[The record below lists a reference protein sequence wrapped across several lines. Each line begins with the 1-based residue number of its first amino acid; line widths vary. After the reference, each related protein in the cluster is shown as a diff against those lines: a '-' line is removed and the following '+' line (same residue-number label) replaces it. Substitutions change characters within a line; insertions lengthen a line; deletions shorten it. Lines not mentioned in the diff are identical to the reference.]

1 MNTNYQIIKLSNG
14 EDIICSIKEQS
25 GSEPSLKISAPLK
38 MDVMTRPTKSGIQ
51 EGLSLTRWVQ
61 PFTDEKNI
69 QINKSTIVTMV
80 PASIG
85 MSKYYEYVLKSIKGM
100 KLVTSTTE
108 DIEGEPTTEDLEK
121 IELEERIE
129 KELRNWDK
137 QDELEKWDKQ
147 DELERLL
154 EETSEFLKKKTRT
167 LH

>member
-14 EDIICSIKEQS
+14 ENIICDIKEQS
-25 GSEPSLKISAPLK
+25 GSEPSLEVVAPLK
-38 MDVMTRPTKSGIQ
+38 MDVMSRMTKKGIQ

-80 PASIG
+80 PASMG

-100 KLVTSTTE
+100 KLVSSTTE
-108 DIEGEPTTEDLEK
+108 DIEEPTDEDLNT
-121 IELEERIE
+121 IELEHRIE
-129 KELRNWDK
+129 KELESWHKEED
-137 QDELEKWDKQ
+137 
-147 DELERLL
+147 LERLL

>member
-14 EDIICSIKEQS
+14 EDIICDIKEQS

-100 KLVTSTTE
+100 KLVSSTTE
-108 DIEGEPTTEDLEK
+108 DIEEPTDEELDE
-121 IELEERIE
+121 IALEERIQ
-129 KELRNWDK
+129 KELDSWHKEED
-137 QDELEKWDKQ
+137 
-147 DELERLL
+147 LERLL

>member
-14 EDIICSIKEQS
+14 EDIICDIKEQS
-25 GSEPSLKISAPLK
+25 GSEPSLEVVAPLK
-38 MDVMTRPTKSGIQ
+38 MDVMSRMTKKGIQ

-80 PASIG
+80 PASMG

-100 KLVTSTTE
+100 KLVSSTTE
-108 DIEGEPTTEDLEK
+108 DIEEPTDEDLNT
-121 IELEERIE
+121 IELEQRIE
-129 KELRNWDK
+129 KELESWHKEED
-137 QDELEKWDKQ
+137 
-147 DELERLL
+147 LERLL

>member
-14 EDIICSIKEQS
+14 ENIICDIKEQS
-25 GSEPSLKISAPLK
+25 GSEPSLEVVAPLK
-38 MDVMTRPTKSGIQ
+38 MDVMSRMTKKGIQ
-51 EGLSLTRWVQ
+51 EGLSITLCVQ

-80 PASIG
+80 PASMG

-100 KLVTSTTE
+100 KLVSSTTE
-108 DIEGEPTTEDLEK
+108 DIEEPTDEDLNT
-121 IELEERIE
+121 IELEQRIE
-129 KELRNWDK
+129 KELESWHKEED
-137 QDELEKWDKQ
+137 
-147 DELERLL
+147 LERLL

>member
-14 EDIICSIKEQS
+14 ENIICDIKKQS
-25 GSEPSLKISAPLK
+25 GSEASLEVVAPLK
-38 MDVMTRPTKSGIQ
+38 MDVMSRMTKKGIQ

-80 PASIG
+80 PASMG

-100 KLVTSTTE
+100 KLVSSTTE
-108 DIEGEPTTEDLEK
+108 DIEEPTDEDLNT
-121 IELEERIE
+121 IELEQRIE
-129 KELRNWDK
+129 KELESWHKEED
-137 QDELEKWDKQ
+137 
-147 DELERLL
+147 LERLL

>member
-14 EDIICSIKEQS
+14 EDIICDIKEQS
-25 GSEPSLKISAPLK
+25 ESEPSLKVTSPLK
-38 MDVMTRPTKSGIQ
+38 MDVLTRPTEKGIQ

-80 PASIG
+80 PASMG
-85 MSKYYEYVLKSIKGM
+85 MSKYYEYVLRSLQGM

-108 DIEGEPTTEDLEK
+108 DIEGEPTIEDLQK

-129 KELRNWDK
+129 KELRDWNRRE
-137 QDELEKWDKQ
+137 ELE
-147 DELERLL
+147 ELL
-154 EETSEFLKKKTRT
+154 EETSEFLKKTVRVI
-167 LH
+167 H

>member
-14 EDIICSIKEQS
+14 ENIICDIKKQS
-25 GSEPSLKISAPLK
+25 GSEPSLEVVAPLK
-38 MDVMTRPTKSGIQ
+38 MDVMSRMTKKGIQ

-69 QINKSTIVTMV
+69 QINKSTIVTMA
-80 PASIG
+80 PASMG

-100 KLVTSTTE
+100 KLVSSTTE
-108 DIEGEPTTEDLEK
+108 DIEDPTDEELDE
-121 IELEERIE
+121 IALEERIQ
-129 KELRNWDK
+129 KELDSWHKEED
-137 QDELEKWDKQ
+137 
-147 DELERLL
+147 LERLL

>member
-14 EDIICSIKEQS
+14 EDIICDIKEQS
-25 GSEPSLKISAPLK
+25 ESEPSLKITSPLK
-38 MDVMTRPTKSGIQ
+38 MDVLTRPTEKGIQ

-80 PASIG
+80 PASMG
-85 MSKYYEYVLKSIKGM
+85 MSKYYEYVLRSLQGM

-108 DIEGEPTTEDLEK
+108 DIEGEPTNEDLQK

-129 KELRNWDK
+129 KELRDWNRRE
-137 QDELEKWDKQ
+137 ELE
-147 DELERLL
+147 ELL
-154 EETSEFLKKKTRT
+154 EETSEFLKKTVRVI
-167 LH
+167 H

>member
-1 MNTNYQIIKLSNG
+1 MNTNYQIIKLSNC
-14 EDIICSIKEQS
+14 EDIICDIKEQS
-25 GSEPSLKISAPLK
+25 GSEPSLEVVAPLK
-38 MDVMTRPTKSGIQ
+38 MDVMSRMTKKGIQ

-100 KLVTSTTE
+100 KLVSSTTE
-108 DIEGEPTTEDLEK
+108 DIEDPTDEELDEIALEERIQKELDSWHKEEDLEK
-121 IELEERIE
+121 LI
-129 KELRNWDK
+129 
-137 QDELEKWDKQ
+137 
-147 DELERLL
+147 
-154 EETSEFLKKKTRT
+154 EETSEFLKKNTRI

>member
-14 EDIICSIKEQS
+14 ENIICDIKEQS
-25 GSEPSLKISAPLK
+25 GSEPSLEVVAPLK
-38 MDVMTRPTKSGIQ
+38 MDVMSRMTKKGIQ

-100 KLVTSTTE
+100 KLVSSTTE
-108 DIEGEPTTEDLEK
+108 DIEEPTDEDLNT
-121 IELEERIE
+121 IDLEQRIE
-129 KELRNWDK
+129 KELESWHKEED
-137 QDELEKWDKQ
+137 
-147 DELERLL
+147 LERLL

>member
-14 EDIICSIKEQS
+14 ENIICDIKKQS
-25 GSEPSLKISAPLK
+25 GSEPSLEVVAPLK
-38 MDVMTRPTKSGIQ
+38 MDVMSRMTKKGIQ

-80 PASIG
+80 PASLG

-100 KLVTSTTE
+100 KLVSSTTE
-108 DIEGEPTTEDLEK
+108 DIEDPTDEELDE
-121 IELEERIE
+121 IALEERIQ
-129 KELRNWDK
+129 KELESWHKEED
-137 QDELEKWDKQ
+137 
-147 DELERLL
+147 LERLL

>member
-14 EDIICSIKEQS
+14 ENIICDIKEQS
-25 GSEPSLKISAPLK
+25 GSEPSLEVVAPLK
-38 MDVMTRPTKSGIQ
+38 MDVMSRMTKKGIQ

-80 PASIG
+80 PASMG

-100 KLVTSTTE
+100 KLVSSTTE
-108 DIEGEPTTEDLEK
+108 DIEEPTDEDLNK
-121 IELEERIE
+121 IELEQRIE
-129 KELRNWDK
+129 KELESWHKEED
-137 QDELEKWDKQ
+137 
-147 DELERLL
+147 LERLL

>member
-14 EDIICSIKEQS
+14 ENIICDIKEQS
-25 GSEPSLKISAPLK
+25 GSEPSLEVVAPLK
-38 MDVMTRPTKSGIQ
+38 MDVMSRMTKKGIQ

-80 PASIG
+80 PASLG

-100 KLVTSTTE
+100 KLVSSTTE
-108 DIEGEPTTEDLEK
+108 DIEDPTDE
-121 IELEERIE
+121 ELDEIALERIQ
-129 KELRNWDK
+129 KELDSWHKEED
-137 QDELEKWDKQ
+137 
-147 DELERLL
+147 LERLL

>member
-14 EDIICSIKEQS
+14 ENIICDIKKQS
-25 GSEPSLKISAPLK
+25 GSEPSLEVVAPLK
-38 MDVMTRPTKSGIQ
+38 MDVMSRMTKKGIQ

-80 PASIG
+80 PASLG

-100 KLVTSTTE
+100 KLVSSTTE
-108 DIEGEPTTEDLEK
+108 DIEDPTDEELDEIALEERIQKELDSWHKEEDLEK
-121 IELEERIE
+121 LI
-129 KELRNWDK
+129 
-137 QDELEKWDKQ
+137 
-147 DELERLL
+147 
-154 EETSEFLKKKTRT
+154 EETSEFLKKNTRI